1 MNEIAVRTQADK
13 LSQAQL
19 LADASLIPQAYRKNP
34 ANVFVAIEYGEALG
48 IHPMVALS
56 EINVI
61 QGTPSLSASLMAS
74 LARNAGHKVRVYG
87 DNTQAT
93 CEIVRSDDPEF
104 THTATW
110 TEAKARA
117 AGLWGKGHWGKD
129 PGTMLRWRAI
139 SECVRFACSEV
150 LGGIKYTPEEVRD
163 FSPTNAP
170 QNAAQPPQEAQQP
183 VTIRRQAPAEDIT
196 VEEVPESETV
206 EAVTDEQWA
215 TLTEWADAK
224 DIQLAQ
230 WACQFLG
237 RVIATPSEISK
248 DEAAA
253 MIEELSNG

>member
-1 MNEIAVRTQADK
+1 MTDLVIRSQQDK

-93 CEIVRSDDPEF
+93 CEIVRHDDPEF

-163 FSPTNAP
+163 FSPADAP
-170 QNAAQPPQEAQQP
+170 QNPTQPPQQAP

-196 VEEVPESETV
+196 VEEVPAADVDRITE
-206 EAVTDEQWA
+206 EQWA
-215 TLTEWADAK
+215 TLNDWLDHHGIEDKAGWVS
-224 DIQLAQ
+224 
-230 WACQFLG
+230 G
-237 RVIATPSEISK
+237 RVDYALSSPMDLTNSA
-248 DEAAA
+248 AAA

>member
-1 MNEIAVRTQADK
+1 MTDLVIRSQQDK

-74 LARNAGHKVRVYG
+74 LARNAGHKVRVFG
-87 DNTQAT
+87 DATQAT
-93 CEIVRSDDPEF
+93 CEIVRHDDPEF

-150 LGGIKYTPEEVRD
+150 LGGIKYTPEEVTS
-163 FSPTNAP
+163 FKGPEPVQA
-170 QNAAQPPQEAQQP
+170 PQEAPQAP
-183 VTIRRQAPAEDIT
+183 VTIKRRPAEEEIT
-196 VEEVPESETV
+196 VTEVVPASEEQIAALFEWLEQAGV
-206 EAVTDEQWA
+206 EEAPQWIN
-215 TLTEWADAK
+215 DK
-224 DIQLAQ
+224 
-230 WACQFLG
+230 LG
-237 RVIATPSEISK
+237 RVVSGPQDITA
-248 DEAAA
+248 DEAAT
-253 MIEELSNG
+253 MIEELSNA